1 MLEIIWG
8 LKVILHQLDVKL
20 VLVHIDSVE
29 VLHARGFMDHIYM
42 ALLVVHIV
50 VEIGLGLQLAGQLG
64 ILSISVDKH
73 LFVRRLLVALL
84 IWTDLDYCLL

>member
-1 MLEIIWG
+1 
-8 LKVILHQLDVKL
+8 
-20 VLVHIDSVE
+20 
-29 VLHARGFMDHIYM
+29 
-42 ALLVVHIV
+42 LVVHIV

-64 ILSISVDKH
+64 ILSISVDKQ